1 MSQKGVKYIWKKINN
16 KINNHLRQIGV
27 GTKHIGDYN
36 NAIALIVRRT
46 FKIKT
51 MRDIDP
57 IADEVELFVLE
68 LMQVI
73 ERRVV
78 GEEKVLQD

>member
-16 KINNHLRQIGV
+16 KINNRLRQIGV
-27 GTKHIGDYN
+27 STKYVRDYN